1 MAFRKVCQNGEVNA
15 KASWNA
21 DERHFSNHAET
32 GDTTHTQVFMYHH
45 VLIHGIYLSLVIEF
59 GSIIFIAGYFSIHLD
74 TDWVQP

>member
-1 MAFRKVCQNGEVNA
+1 MVKSTQRRPETRTKGTE
-15 KASWNA
+15 
-21 DERHFSNHAET
+21 NHAET